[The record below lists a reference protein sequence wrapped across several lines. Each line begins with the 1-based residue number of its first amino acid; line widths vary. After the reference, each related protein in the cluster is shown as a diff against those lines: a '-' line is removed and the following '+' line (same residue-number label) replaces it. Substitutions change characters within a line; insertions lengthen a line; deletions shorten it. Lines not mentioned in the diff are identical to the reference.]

1 MPPRLSRPRRESV
14 RRRLLEW
21 YGKSRRDLPWRRSDD
36 PYRIW
41 LSETMLQQTRVETV
55 VPYYRRFLERFPD
68 LRSLALADEQ
78 EVLKQWEGLGYY
90 SRARNL
96 KRAAEMVLRDHGG
109 RVPSDPEALGSLP
122 GIGRYTSGAIRSIA
136 FKQPAP
142 VVDGNVKRVLARLLA
157 EPGLSE
163 TRLWELAGQLVEG
176 EHPDLLNQAL
186 MELGA
191 TVCVPRNPLCPTCPL
206 RRGCAGAATGRPED
220 FPARAPRPPPRT
232 VRALGGILRSRG
244 RLLLL
249 RRPSR
254 GLLGGLW
261 EIPSVPGDDPGALV
275 EALRERTG
283 LGSRA
288 GAALGEVRHVFT
300 HRDLTLRVVEL
311 ERDGGRKRA
320 PAGDAEALW
329 CGSAEIA
336 RLPLSRLMH
345 KVLELAER

>member
-1 MPPRLSRPRRESV
+1 MPARLARARRDSL

-21 YGKSRRDLPWRRSDD
+21 YGKFRRDLPWRHTDD
-36 PYRIW
+36 PYRVW

-78 EVLKQWEGLGYY
+78 DVLKQWEGLGYY

-96 KRAAEMVLRDHGG
+96 KRAAERVVRDHGG
-109 RVPSDPEALGSLP
+109 RVPSDPDALGALP
-122 GIGRYTSGAIRSIA
+122 GIGRYTAGAIRSIA
-136 FKQPAP
+136 FKQAAP

-157 EPGLSE
+157 EPRPSDAQ
-163 TRLWELAGQLVEG
+163 LWDLAGQLVAG
-176 EHPDLLNQAL
+176 EDPDQFNQAL

-206 RRGCAGAATGRPED
+206 RRGCAGAATGRPKD
-220 FPARAPRPPPRT
+220 FPARAAKPRPRA
-232 VRALGGILRSRG
+232 VRALGGVLRSRG
-244 RLLLL
+244 KLLLL

-261 EIPSVPGDDPGALV
+261 EIPSVPGDDPGVLV
-275 EALRERTG
+275 ETLRERTG
-283 LGSRA
+283 LDARPS
-288 GAALGEVRHVFT
+288 AALGEVRHVFS

-311 ERDGGRKRA
+311 DRRGGRKRA
-320 PAGDAEALW
+320 RSGDVESRW
-329 CGSAEIA
+329 CGAAEIA
-336 RLPLSRLMH
+336 QLPLSRLMH
-345 KVLELAER
+345 KVLELSGR